1 MTHIAPSE
9 NHKHERQPGFG
20 VDAEFLTAL
29 SDLVIDGG
37 DLWGLE
43 DRDGIYVLMKGKLMT
58 GGMFGETDVVHEVK
72 VPEALGNILH
82 RIVRNEGRRVRQQIQ
97 TALGL
102 APER

>member
-1 MTHIAPSE
+1 MKTQE
-9 NHKHERQPGFG
+9 ERQPGFG
-20 VDAEFLTAL
+20 VNAEFLTAL

-43 DRDGIYVLMKGKLMT
+43 DRDGIYVLMEGKLMT
-58 GGMFGETDVVHEVK
+58 GGMLGETDIVREVE
-72 VPEALGNILH
+72 VPEALGDILH

-97 TALGL
+97 EALGL